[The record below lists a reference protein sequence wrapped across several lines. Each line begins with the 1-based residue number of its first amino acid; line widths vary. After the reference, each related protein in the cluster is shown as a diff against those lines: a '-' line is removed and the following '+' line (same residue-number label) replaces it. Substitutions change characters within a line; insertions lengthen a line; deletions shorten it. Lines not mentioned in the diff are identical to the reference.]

1 MIHYPPGSMTK
12 SLYERIGGEPA
23 IMAAVNLF
31 YEKIM
36 KDEVTRPFFANLD
49 MNAQVQKQI
58 AFMSRALGG
67 PVEYHGRNLR
77 AAHAKLVNEQGLADR
92 HFDAVASHLKTT
104 LEELG
109 VEQALVNEAVT
120 AIGGMRDEVLGR

>member
-1 MIHYPPGSMTK
+1 MRA
-12 SLYERIGGEPA
+12 SLYDRIGGEPA

-31 YEKIM
+31 YDKVM
-36 KDEVTRPFFANLD
+36 KDELTRPFFGNLD
-49 MNAQVQKQI
+49 MGAQVQKQI

-67 PVEYHGRNLR
+67 PVEYHGRPLR
-77 AAHAKLVNEQGLADR
+77 SAHAKLVAEKGLNDS
-92 HFDAVASHLKTT
+92 HFDAVAFHLKAT

-109 VEQALVNEAVT
+109 VECDVVDEAIT

>member
-1 MIHYPPGSMTK
+1 MTL

-23 IMAAVNLF
+23 IMAAVDLF
-31 YEKIM
+31 YAKIM
-36 KDEVTRPFFANLD
+36 KDDVTRPFFEGLD

-67 PVEYHGRNLR
+67 PVEYQGRNLR
-77 AAHAKLVNEQGLADR
+77 VAHANLVRDKGLGDQ
-92 HFDAVASHLKTT
+92 HFDAVATHLRST

-109 VEQALVNEAVT
+109 VAKDIVDEALT
-120 AIGGMRDEVLGR
+120 AIAGLRGEVLGR

>member
-1 MIHYPPGSMTK
+1 MTA

-31 YEKIM
+31 YAKVME
-36 KDEVTRPFFANLD
+36 DSLTRPFFAGLD
-49 MNAQVQKQI
+49 MKAQVQKQI

-67 PVEYHGRNLR
+67 PVEYQGRDLR
-77 AAHAKLVNEQGLADR
+77 AAHQKLVQEKGLGDA
-92 HFDAVASHLKTT
+92 HFDAVAGHLKST

-109 VEQALVNEAVT
+109 VEKGIVDEAIG
-120 AIGGMRDEVLGR
+120 AIGGMRNDVLGR

>member
-1 MIHYPPGSMTK
+1 MTL

-23 IMAAVNLF
+23 IMAAVDLF
-31 YEKIM
+31 YAKIM
-36 KDEVTRPFFANLD
+36 KDELTRPFFAGLD

-67 PVEYHGRNLR
+67 PVEYQGRDLR
-77 AAHAKLVNEQGLADR
+77 DAHARLVRDKGLGDG
-92 HFDAVASHLKTT
+92 HFDAVAGHLRST

-109 VEQALVNEAVT
+109 VQTALIDEALT
-120 AIGGMRDEVLGR
+120 AIGGMREQVLGR

>member
-1 MIHYPPGSMTK
+1 MTA

-31 YEKIM
+31 YTKVME
-36 KDEVTRPFFANLD
+36 DSLTRPFFAGLD
-49 MNAQVQKQI
+49 MKAQVQKQV

-67 PVEYHGRNLR
+67 PVEYHGRDLR
-77 AAHAKLVNEQGLADR
+77 SAHAKLVKEQGLGDA
-92 HFDAVASHLKTT
+92 HFDAVAGHLQRT

-109 VEQALVNEAVT
+109 VDQAIVTEAMT
-120 AIGGMRDEVLGR
+120 AIGGMRNDVLDR

>member
-1 MIHYPPGSMTK
+1 MTP

-23 IMAAVNLF
+23 IMAAVDLF
-31 YEKIM
+31 YAKVM
-36 KDEVTRPFFANLD
+36 NDELTRPYFKGLD
-49 MNAQVQKQI
+49 MGAQVKKQV

-67 PVEYHGRNLR
+67 PVEYHGRDLR
-77 AAHAKLVNEQGLADR
+77 TAHSKLVRDQGLGDA
-92 HFDAVASHLKTT
+92 HFDAVATHLRST

-109 VEQALVNEAVT
+109 VQKELVDEALT

>member
-1 MIHYPPGSMTK
+1 MTL

-23 IMAAVNLF
+23 VMAAVDLF
-31 YEKIM
+31 YAKIM
-36 KDEVTRPFFANLD
+36 KDEVTRPYFDGLD
-49 MNAQVQKQI
+49 MPAQVQKQI

-67 PVEYHGRNLR
+67 PVEYQGRNLR
-77 AAHAKLVNEQGLADR
+77 TAHARLVREKGLSDA
-92 HFDAVASHLKTT
+92 HFDAVAGHLRAT

-109 VEQALVNEAVT
+109 VQKALVDEAIT